1 MIDDSTRKN
10 QSAVIK
16 EVLMKSIFTT
26 KVGMT
31 QVIDED
37 GVVTPVTVL
46 KADENVVVQIKT
58 DETDGYN
65 AVQIGYMD
73 KKEKNVTKPVRGHF
87 DKAGASYKRYLKE
100 VNYGNDPIE
109 LAVGDNV
116 AVDIFEEGEIVD
128 VVATSKGK
136 GTQGAIKRWNYGRGP
151 QSHGSKSH
159 RVAGARAAGS
169 DPARVFKGR
178 KGSGK
183 MGNERVT
190 IQNLQVVKVNT
201 EDSYILVK
209 GAVPGPKGGLVQIK
223 QAVKGQD

>member
-1 MIDDSTRKN
+1 
-10 QSAVIK
+10 
-16 EVLMKSIFTT
+16 MKSIFTT

-37 GVVTPVTVL
+37 GVITPVTVL
-46 KADENVVVQIKT
+46 KAEENVVVQIKT
-58 DETDGYN
+58 EETDGYN
-65 AVQIGYMD
+65 AAQIGYMD
-73 KKEKNVTKPVRGHF
+73 KKEKNVKKPVKGHF

-100 VNYGNDPIE
+100 VNYGNDPVD
-109 LAVGDNV
+109 LTVGDTV

-151 QSHGSKSH
+151 QAHGSKSH

-183 MGNERVT
+183 MGHDRVT
-190 IQNLQVVKVNT
+190 IQNLKLVKVNA

-209 GAVPGPKGGLVQIK
+209 GAVPGPKGGVVEVK
-223 QAVKGQD
+223 QAVKGQN

>member
-1 MIDDSTRKN
+1 
-10 QSAVIK
+10 
-16 EVLMKSIFTT
+16 MKSIFTT

-37 GVVTPVTVL
+37 GVITPVTVL
-46 KADENVVVQIKT
+46 KADKNVVVQVKT

-73 KKEKNVTKPVRGHF
+73 KKEKNVKKPQKGHF

-100 VNYGNDPIE
+100 INYGNDPVA
-109 LAVGDNV
+109 LVVGDEV
-116 AVDIFEEGEIVD
+116 AVDIFEAGEMVD

-190 IQNLQVVKVNT
+190 IQNLQVVKVNA

-209 GAVPGPKGGLVQIK
+209 GAVPGPKGGVVQVK
-223 QAVKGQD
+223 QAVKGQN

>member
-1 MIDDSTRKN
+1 MDN

-37 GVVTPVTVL
+37 GVITPVTVL

-73 KKEKNVTKPVRGHF
+73 KKEKNVKKPIKGHF

-100 VNYGNDPIE
+100 VNYGNDPID
-109 LAVGDNV
+109 LVVGDKV

-159 RVAGARAAGS
+159 RVAGARSAGS

-223 QAVKGQD
+223 QAVKGQN

>member
-1 MIDDSTRKN
+1 MDN

-37 GVVTPVTVL
+37 GVITPVTVL

-58 DETDGYN
+58 DEIDGYN

-73 KKEKNVTKPVRGHF
+73 KKEKNVKKPIKGHF

-100 VNYGNDPIE
+100 VNYGNDPID
-109 LAVGDNV
+109 LVVGDKV

-223 QAVKGQD
+223 QAVKGQN

>member
-1 MIDDSTRKN
+1 MDN

-37 GVVTPVTVL
+37 GVITPVTVL

-73 KKEKNVTKPVRGHF
+73 KKEKNVKKPIKGHF

-100 VNYGNDPIE
+100 VNYGNDPID
-109 LAVGDNV
+109 LVVGDKV

-209 GAVPGPKGGLVQIK
+209 GAVPGPKGGLVEVK
-223 QAVKGQD
+223 QAVKGQN

>member
-1 MIDDSTRKN
+1 
-10 QSAVIK
+10 
-16 EVLMKSIFTT
+16 MKSIFTT

-37 GVVTPVTVL
+37 GVITPVTVL
-46 KADENVVVQIKT
+46 KAEENVVVQIKT
-58 DETDGYN
+58 EETDGYN
-65 AVQIGYMD
+65 AAQIGYMD
-73 KKEKNVTKPVRGHF
+73 KKEKNVKKPVKGHF

-100 VNYGNDPIE
+100 VNYGNDPVDLI
-109 LAVGDNV
+109 VGDTV
-116 AVDIFEEGEIVD
+116 AVDIFEEGDIVD

-151 QSHGSKSH
+151 ASHGSKSH

-190 IQNLQVVKVNT
+190 IQNLQVVKVNAD
-201 EDSYILVK
+201 DSYILVK
-209 GAVPGPKGGLVQIK
+209 GAVPGPKGGLVQVK
-223 QAVKGQD
+223 QAVKGQN

>member
-1 MIDDSTRKN
+1 
-10 QSAVIK
+10 
-16 EVLMKSIFTT
+16 MKSIFTT

-37 GVVTPVTVL
+37 GVITPVTVL
-46 KADENVVVQIKT
+46 KAEENVVVQVKT

-65 AVQIGYMD
+65 AAQIGYLD
-73 KKEKNVTKPVRGHF
+73 KKEKNVKKPIRGHF
-87 DKAGASYKRYLKE
+87 DKAGASYKRHLKE
-100 VNYGNDPIE
+100 INFGNDPVD
-109 LAVGDNV
+109 LLVGDNV
-116 AVDIFEEGEIVD
+116 TVDIFEEGEIVD

-151 QSHGSKSH
+151 ESHGSKSH

-190 IQNLQVVKVNT
+190 IQNLKVVKVNA

-209 GAVPGPKGGLVQIK
+209 GAVPGPKGGVVQVK
-223 QAVKGQD
+223 QAVKGQN

>member
-1 MIDDSTRKN
+1 
-10 QSAVIK
+10 
-16 EVLMKSIFTT
+16 
-26 KVGMT
+26 MT

-37 GVVTPVTVL
+37 GVITPVTVL
-46 KADENVVVQIKT
+46 KADKNVVVQVKT

-73 KKEKNVTKPVRGHF
+73 KKEKNVKKPQKGHF

-100 VNYGNDPIE
+100 INYGNDPVD
-109 LAVGDNV
+109 LVVGDEV
-116 AVDIFEEGEIVD
+116 AVDIFEAGEMVD

-190 IQNLQVVKVNT
+190 IQNLQVVKVNA

-209 GAVPGPKGGLVQIK
+209 GAVPGPKGGVVQVK
-223 QAVKGQD
+223 QAVKGQN

>member
-1 MIDDSTRKN
+1 
-10 QSAVIK
+10 
-16 EVLMKSIFTT
+16 MKSIFTT

-37 GVVTPVTVL
+37 GIVTPVTVL
-46 KADENVVVQIKT
+46 KAEENVVVQIKT
-58 DETDGYN
+58 EETDGYN
-65 AVQIGYMD
+65 AAQIGYMD
-73 KKEKNVTKPVRGHF
+73 KKEKNVKKPVKGHF

-100 VNYGNDPIE
+100 VNYGNDPVD
-109 LAVGDNV
+109 LTVGDTV

-190 IQNLQVVKVNT
+190 VQNLQVVKVNL

-209 GAVPGPKGGLVQIK
+209 GAVPGPKGGLVQVK
-223 QAVKGQD
+223 QAVKGQN

>member
-1 MIDDSTRKN
+1 
-10 QSAVIK
+10 
-16 EVLMKSIFTT
+16 MKSIFTT

-37 GVVTPVTVL
+37 GVITPVTVL
-46 KADENVVVQIKT
+46 KADKNVVVQVKT

-73 KKEKNVTKPVRGHF
+73 KKEKNVKKPQKGHF

-100 VNYGNDPIE
+100 INYGKDPVD
-109 LAVGDNV
+109 LVVGDEV
-116 AVDIFEEGEIVD
+116 AVDIFEAGEMVD

-190 IQNLQVVKVNT
+190 IQNLQVVKVNA

-209 GAVPGPKGGLVQIK
+209 GAVPGPKGGVVQVK
-223 QAVKGQD
+223 QAVKGQN

>member
-1 MIDDSTRKN
+1 
-10 QSAVIK
+10 
-16 EVLMKSIFTT
+16 MKSIFTT

-46 KADENVVVQIKT
+46 KAEENVIVQVKS
-58 DETDGYN
+58 EEVDGYN
-65 AVQIGYMD
+65 SIQVGYHD
-73 KKEKNVTKPVRGHF
+73 KKEKNVKKPVREHF
-87 DKAGASYKRYLKE
+87 KKANAATKRYLKE
-100 VNYGNDPIE
+100 VNFGEETPE
-109 LAVGDNV
+109 LNLGDV
-116 AVDIFEEGEIVD
+116 ITVEQFEAGDIVDI
-128 VVATSKGK
+128 VATSKGK

-151 QSHGSKSH
+151 ASHGSKSH

-190 IQNLQVVKVNT
+190 IQNIEVVKVNV
-201 EDSYILVK
+201 EDNYILVK
-209 GAVPGPKGGLVQIK
+209 GGVPGPKGGLVQIK
-223 QAVKGQD
+223 QAIKA

>member
-1 MIDDSTRKN
+1 
-10 QSAVIK
+10 
-16 EVLMKSIFTT
+16 MKSIFTT

-37 GVVTPVTVL
+37 GVITPVTVL
-46 KADENVVVQIKT
+46 KADKNVVVQVKT

-73 KKEKNVTKPVRGHF
+73 RKEKNVKKPQKGHF

-100 VNYGNDPIE
+100 INYGNDPVD
-109 LAVGDNV
+109 LVVGDDV
-116 AVDIFEEGEIVD
+116 AVDIFEAGEMVD

-190 IQNLQVVKVNT
+190 IQNLQVVKVNA

-209 GAVPGPKGGLVQIK
+209 GAVPGPKGGVVEVK
-223 QAVKGQD
+223 QAVKGQN

>member
-1 MIDDSTRKN
+1 
-10 QSAVIK
+10 
-16 EVLMKSIFTT
+16 
-26 KVGMT
+26 MT

-37 GVVTPVTVL
+37 GAVTPVTVL
-46 KADENVVVQIKT
+46 KADENVVVQVKT

-65 AVQIGYMD
+65 AAQIGYID
-73 KKEKNVTKPVRGHF
+73 KKEKNVKKPQRGHF
-87 DKAGASYKRYLKE
+87 DKAGASYKRHLKE
-100 VNYGNDPIE
+100 INFGNEAVE
-109 LAVGDNV
+109 LKAGDTLS
-116 AVDIFEEGEIVD
+116 VDIFEEGEVVD

-151 QSHGSKSH
+151 VSHGSKSH

-190 IQNLQVVKVNT
+190 IQNLKVVKVNAD
-201 EDSYILVK
+201 DSYILVK
-209 GAVPGPKGGLVQIK
+209 GAVPGPKGGVVEVK
-223 QAVKGQD
+223 QAVKGQN